1 MSFDLGAVIAHVK
14 ADITDFQN
22 GINKAKGITDSFKGG
37 ISSLTNA
44 AESFTQKFMFGA
56 GIAGVGFTTLAKQ
69 AVDATAAFEQNRI
82 AFETMLGSADKAR
95 TLLKE
100 LSDFAMKTPFDL
112 PQIVEASQR
121 LLAYNVSAEQI
132 IPTMTMLGNISAGVG
147 RDKLPQ
153 LILAFGQV
161 KAATKLTGAEL
172 RQFSEAG
179 VPLLQALVDNA
190 NKAGGSWVT
199 LGGKAKKTKVD
210 VGELNDKLAIA
221 SQRLKEAEGNAK
233 TKQSTLMSLR
243 NTVQNYTQKIGEAGA
258 ATSKT
263 GKVFVKT
270 KVTAAEMQQMISD
283 GAVSFEQVQQAL
295 SGMTGEGGK
304 FFNLMDKQ
312 SKTFSGTMSNLRD
325 QVVRTF
331 LAIMGMSIG
340 GDVAEG
346 SIFGKLKIAA
356 QSLLDFVGQMTPVLV
371 GAVNKG
377 VADFSYWVGVL
388 AEKLKPLGDWIMAN
402 QALVLTFLQGLAIA
416 VGALLV
422 IGTVTM
428 LLNALLNPITLVI
441 LAIGLLWTAYQT
453 NFMGIQNIVNT
464 VVMAIKW
471 LFENVLIPVFQ
482 FFYTWFSEVLAPA
495 IVAVWQGFIMPL
507 FQAFVDWFKERWDH
521 IKTILEGAWNIIS
534 GLFKYNFVVITGIFS
549 ALVQF
554 LTGHWDTAWETVKYT
569 FRNAW
574 EALKQIFGGIIQ
586 FIAGWGGLLVHELV
600 KPFEDAWNRIKD
612 FVEKIKNALDFTKRH
627 SPSVVDIVR
636 HGVGEVNRAMEG
648 LQFSTTLAPKVAGL
662 AVSNGG
668 QSTMINDVNI
678 DLSGAVIAD
687 EYSAGRIAE
696 NIGDAI
702 IKKLQLNVRF

>member
-1 MSFDLGAVIAHVK
+1 MAFDLGAVIAHVK
-14 ADITDFQN
+14 ADISDFQT
-22 GINKAKGITDSFKGG
+22 GINKAKGITDGFKSG
-37 ISSLTNA
+37 IGSLTSA
-44 AESFTQKFMFGA
+44 AEDFTKKFMFGA
-56 GIAGVGFTTLAKQ
+56 GIAGVGFTALAKQ

-95 TLLKE
+95 VLLKQ

-112 PQIVEASQR
+112 PQVVEASQR
-121 LLAYNVSAEQI
+121 LLAYNVSAEKI
-132 IPTMTMLGNISAGVG
+132 IPTMQMLGNISAGVG

-190 NKAGGSWVT
+190 NKAGGSWVNV
-199 LGGKAKKTKVD
+199 GGAAKKTKVD
-210 VGELNDKLAIA
+210 VKELNDKLAIA

-243 NTVQNYTQKIGEAGA
+243 NTVENYRESITKATGA
-258 ATSKT
+258 TGKA
-263 GKVFVKT
+263 GKVFVTT
-270 KVTAAEMQQMISD
+270 KMTAADMQQAISD
-283 GAVSFEQVQQAL
+283 GTVTFEQVEAAL

-312 SKTFSGTMSNLRD
+312 SRTFGGTMSNLRD

-331 LAIMGMSIG
+331 LAIMGMSLG
-340 GDVAEG
+340 GDIAEG
-346 SIFGKLKIAA
+346 SIFARLKTAA
-356 QSLLDFVGQMTPVLV
+356 QGLLDFLTQITPTIV
-371 GAVNKG
+371 GAVNKA
-377 VADFSYWVGVL
+377 VADFTYWVGQL

-402 QALVLTFLQGLAIA
+402 QQLVLTFLQGLAIA
-416 VGALLV
+416 LGALLV

-428 LLNALLNPITLVI
+428 LLNALLNPITWVI
-441 LAIGLLWTAYQT
+441 LAIGLLWTAWQT
-453 NFMGIQNIVNT
+453 NFMNIQGVTNT
-464 VVMAIKW
+464 VINGIKW
-471 LFENVLIPVFQ
+471 LIENVLMPAFQ
-482 FFYTWFSEVLAPA
+482 FFYTWFNEVLAPA

-507 FQAFVDWFKERWDH
+507 FQAFVDWFRERWDH
-521 IKTILEGAWNIIS
+521 IKTILDGAWKIIS
-534 GLFKYNFVVITGIFS
+534 GLFQYNFIVITGIFS

-554 LTGHWDTAWETVKYT
+554 LTGHWGTAWETVKYT
-569 FRNAW
+569 ISNAF
-574 EALKQIFGGIIQ
+574 EALKRTFGGIIE
-586 FIAGWGGLLVHELV
+586 FIAGWGGLLIHELV
-600 KPFEDAWNRIKD
+600 KPFEDAWNRIRD
-612 FVEKIKNALDFTKRH
+612 FVDKIKNALDFTKRH

-648 LQFSTTLAPKVAGL
+648 LQFSTTLAPNVAGL

-678 DLSGAVIAD
+678 DLSGAMIAD
-687 EYSAGRIAE
+687 EYSANRIAE
-696 NIGDAI
+696 TIGDSI